1 MKRNVFIR
9 LFALVVLLVAFNS
22 CSHELRPEIDVSCDK
37 VQLKV
42 MVPVAETKLTSTM
55 PEDQI
60 NNYQV
65 FVFDKNGVME
75 AYVNKS
81 GADIVLDCTIG
92 EKTIAV
98 LANAPSLSDVT
109 TYSSLL
115 SKVTLL
121 ADNNAESLVMTGNKT
136 VTISDDVEV
145 EVSVSRLVAK
155 VRLSKLE
162 VDFETPQYRNMDFKV
177 SSVFLINV
185 PAESK
190 YFSAVSTS
198 LWYNKQQYV
207 PSDPNAMIYDNMQ
220 SVSVTSSAPYSTV
233 NTFYSY
239 PNSVDQDSF
248 AQTWSARHTRLVVEA
263 YLGSTKY
270 YYPVTL
276 PKLEA
281 NKVYD
286 VNLTIT
292 RPGASIPDTEV
303 DKYAADFTVIVKD
316 WETGASVSEEI

>member
-1 MKRNVFIR
+1 MKRNLCIG
-9 LFALVVLLVAFNS
+9 LFALVVSVVAFNA
-22 CSHELRPEIDVSCDK
+22 CSYELIQDVEVSGDK
-37 VQLKV
+37 VHLKV
-42 MVPVAETKLTSTM
+42 MVPVVETRLTSTM
-55 PEDQI
+55 AEDQI
-60 NNYQV
+60 DNYQV
-65 FVFDKNGVME
+65 FVFDKNGVVE
-75 AYVNKS
+75 AYVNKAS
-81 GADIVLDCTIG
+81 ADLVLDCTIG

-98 LANAPSLSDVT
+98 LANAPALSDVT

-121 ADNNAESLVMTGNKT
+121 SDNNPESLVLTGKKE
-136 VTISDDVEV
+136 VAISDDVEV

-155 VRLSKLE
+155 VRLSRLE
-162 VDFETPQYRNMDFKV
+162 VDFETPQYKNMAFKV
-177 SSVFLINV
+177 SSVYLINV

-190 YFSAVSTS
+190 YFSTATPS
-198 LWYNKQQYV
+198 LWYNKLQYV
-207 PSDPNAMIYDNMQ
+207 SSDPNTLIYDDMK

-233 NTFYSY
+233 NTFYAY
-239 PNSVDQDSF
+239 PNLVDQDSF
-248 AQTWSARHTRLVVEA
+248 SQTWSARHTRLVVEA
-263 YLGSTKY
+263 YLGSTRY

-303 DKYAADFTVIVKD
+303 DKYAADFTIVVKG